1 MLMQGSEPPVLTAQV
16 SVTGPEGAEDI
27 SSCTYQWYYYTEDKK
42 GNKTYTEIEGATET
56 SYTVATDAV
65 MGDRYYVCR
74 VSYEKDGQTYTAESN
89 TQNFHICQEKVESP
103 VVKTQPQNV
112 QHVLGRQE
120 VVQLEIA
127 LEASEDINADYLEA
141 TYQWYRSTDADLTHV
156 VLLRAQ
162 MGERTNVT
170 L

>member
-1 MLMQGSEPPVLTAQV
+1 MLLQGSEPHGLDR
-16 SVTGPEGAEDI
+16 TGFCDRAGRGRRCG
-27 SSCTYQWYYYTEDKK
+27 SSCTYQWYYYIEDKK
-42 GNKTYTEIEGATET
+42 GNKSYTEIEGATEA

-65 MGDRYYVCR
+65 MENRYYVCR

-127 LEASEDINADYLEA
+127 LEASEDIRCRLSGSNLSMVPQHRCGSY
-141 TYQWYRSTDADLTHV
+141 TWYID
-156 VLLRAQ
+156 
-162 MGERTNVT
+162 
-170 L
+170 